1 MKILQLGEVIC
12 KLRRNGVTLHSFL
25 QYDTLVGK
33 IIMRITKLLKIFF
46 CFSSPNIAKPF
57 HFGHMRST
65 MVGNFVAN
73 INSFARNEV
82 IRMNYIGDW
91 GLQFGML
98 KAGLEMCNF
107 TEEEISKNPIKK
119 LHEAYIKANLKKE
132 EDPSIEDRAKNI
144 FHELEFAPD
153 DSAEIQ
159 QWRKFRHYTMDELR
173 RIYER
178 LGVTFDVYS
187 WESDYSATRIKPL
200 LDELKEKKII
210 VPEKDE
216 TQVRFDIRCHFIYNR
231 IVENHGTYIITNKSY
246 MVRAFT

>member
-1 MKILQLGEVIC
+1 
-12 KLRRNGVTLHSFL
+12 
-25 QYDTLVGK
+25 
-33 IIMRITKLLKIFF
+33 MRITKLLKIFF